1 MFNLAY
7 DASNNVRKAV
17 CTGLVQLLTLQP
29 DRLETQMADIIEYM
43 LRCTQDGDEGV
54 ALESCEFWSA
64 FCDAQID
71 PAVLRPFLPRLV
83 PVLLKNM
90 VFEEHDEEVCWTV
103 GYMYLCLF

>member
-1 MFNLAY
+1 
-7 DASNNVRKAV
+7 
-17 CTGLVQLLTLQP
+17 
-29 DRLETQMADIIEYM
+29 MADIIEYM